1 MLPCIVFA
9 LNRTH
14 CEILTEAVVDYCTDQ
29 EELYQ
34 EQYNIR
40 EVKVSNKEKRAAKK
54 EKDKDSEGK
63 SRVCLIFYLFIY
75 VQFFFLKWLEF

>member
-54 EKDKDSEGK
+54 EKGKDSEGK